1 VFYLNKVLIEEKLG
15 DITSMMFPTILVIN
29 LEGNTVVSF
38 SFYVIDVI
46 FLPSF
51 IFLYI
56 KQEE

>member
-1 VFYLNKVLIEEKLG
+1 
-15 DITSMMFPTILVIN
+15 MMFPTILVIN